1 MKGIFEGLLNKGVLV
16 YMDDMVYAKTKQ
28 EHDALLVQ
36 VLGIL
41 NDRDFHVKL
50 SKCKFEQSELKFLG
64 HIVGADGIKVDPA
77 KTKVVEDWPQPTC
90 PRDVRAFLGLANYFR
105 RFLHHSP

>member
-1 MKGIFEGLLNKGVLV
+1 MRPCGALNNCN
-16 YMDDMVYAKTKQ
+16 T
-28 EHDALLVQ
+28 H
-36 VLGIL
+36 
-41 NDRDFHVKL
+41 H
-50 SKCKFEQSELKFLG
+50 

-105 RFLHHSP
+105 RFLQGFSTFMAPLTELTRKNVQWHGTPQC